1 MSKFCPYIEKAFQQF
16 TNLVSVQFSWTT
28 CYYLFLSNFADINN
42 LLYRSKH
49 TQLLSSRKYIQTNI
63 PNTIH
68 IPYSYTYLCIVSNIV
83 THKLVIQC
91 LILLIVFIETHI
103 KIKTHTE
110 EKKLFIAICT
120 GEKPC
125 KYNNFGIVLYGDQH
139 ITIHTGENPFK
150 CNYCGMVKHGGRH
163 ITIHTGEKPFNC
175 NNCGMVK
182 YGGLLIS
189 MHTGEKPFK
198 CNKCGMI
205 KYDCLNITMDK
216 RENLFKYNES
226 GWLKYDIMLMAI
238 HMREKP
244 IKFNIKNIMSAY
256 ILTHGIVQK
265 SICIQF
271 LH

>member
-1 MSKFCPYIEKAFQQF
+1 M
-16 TNLVSVQFSWTT
+16 
-28 CYYLFLSNFADINN
+28 
-42 LLYRSKH
+42 
-49 TQLLSSRKYIQTNI
+49 
-63 PNTIH
+63 
-68 IPYSYTYLCIVSNIV
+68 
-83 THKLVIQC
+83 
-91 LILLIVFIETHI
+91 
-103 KIKTHTE
+103 
-110 EKKLFIAICT
+110 
-120 GEKPC
+120 
-125 KYNNFGIVLYGDQH
+125 LYGDRH

-150 CNYCGMVKHGGRH
+150 CNYCGMVKYGGWH

-198 CNKCGMI
+198 CNKCGM
-205 KYDCLNITMDK
+205 
-216 RENLFKYNES
+216 
-226 GWLKYDIMLMAI
+226 AI

-271 LH
+271 SH